1 MTSTNA
7 KPAGPRP
14 KPRKLRLGMLAG
26 SACVLAACIAVRYY
40 WGAGPASA
48 DTPRRSPGR
57 AAAAR
62 GSAAPAPGQ
71 AGPAAPTLGARTSPM
86 RVVATVNNEEITRT
100 DLARECLRHYGEKV
114 LERVV
119 NRYLIMQECRR
130 RGISV
135 TQAEVKAEIE
145 RIAGT
150 YSIPVDQLLKMLEEE
165 RGISPEQYSNDVIWV
180 ILALR
185 KLAGDRLEVTQDE
198 LVEQYEAQY
207 GPAVK
212 ARLIVC
218 DDRRTAE
225 RVRAEAVADPDRFG
239 ELAKRNSVDVSSASV
254 EGIIQPIRKHV
265 GHKEIEQIAFRMKK
279 GEISPVIQV
288 GDQFAILKCEG
299 WLPAQP
305 VTFEQA
311 KMGMIETIRNSK
323 MHQLTNEILRELQR
337 DAEVKNV
344 LNSPE
349 LRRRMP
355 GVAAVING
363 QKITDRELA
372 ELCIAQHGK
381 TVLEGTINRRLLEQ
395 ACKRQNVTVTEE
407 DVDEEIRRVASLLLK
422 PKEDGSPDVE
432 RWLEMVPK
440 EQGVSVDVYR
450 SDAVWPSVA
459 LKKLVGDQVEV
470 TEEDLQRG
478 YEANY
483 GPRVRCLAI
492 VLNNLRK
499 AQEVW
504 AMARDNPSPEF
515 FGDLAEQY
523 SVEVGSRALRGQVPP
538 IQKYGGQP
546 VLEEAAFA
554 LEKGELSSIIQVGR
568 DRYVILLCQGRTE
581 PVEVEF
587 AEVRDE
593 IYADVF
599 EKKQKLAMGEY
610 FQKLQESATIDNYL
624 AGTSQSPRQVQ
635 TAGRP
640 STQR

>member
-1 MTSTNA
+1 MTLRDA
-7 KPAGPRP
+7 RQAGLPP
-14 KPRKLRLGMLAG
+14 KRRKLRAGMLAG
-26 SACVLAACIAVRYY
+26 SVCVLAACLAIRYY

-48 DTPRRSPGR
+48 DPPRRSPVR
-57 AAAAR
+57 AVSTAAASAR
-62 GSAAPAPGQ
+62 GPRQ
-71 AGPAAPTLGARTSPM
+71 AGSTASTPATGTSQM
-86 RVVATVNNEEITRT
+86 RVVATVNHEEITRT
-100 DLARECLRHYGEKV
+100 DLARECLTHYGEKV

-119 NRYLIMQECRR
+119 NKYLIMQECQR

-150 YSIPVDQLLKMLEEE
+150 CSVPVDQLLKVLEEE
-165 RGISPEQYSNDVIWV
+165 RGITAEQYSNDVIWV
-180 ILALR
+180 MQALR
-185 KLAGDRLEVTQDE
+185 KLAGDRLEVSQDE

-218 DDRRTAE
+218 GDRRTAE
-225 RVRAEAVADPDRFG
+225 SVRAEAAANPDRFG
-239 ELAKRNSVDVSSASV
+239 ELAKSNSVDVSSASV
-254 EGIIQPIRKHV
+254 DGIIQPIRKHV
-265 GHKEIEQIAFRMKK
+265 GHKEIEEVAFRMKK

-288 GDQFAILKCEG
+288 GDQYAILKCEG
-299 WLPAQP
+299 QLPSQR

-311 KMGMIETIRNSK
+311 KMGMIETIHNSK
-323 MHQLTNEILRELQR
+323 THQLTNEILRQLQKGA
-337 DAEVKNV
+337 DVKNV
-344 LNSPE
+344 LNTPE
-349 LRRRMP
+349 LRRQMP
-355 GVAAVING
+355 GVAALING

-372 ELCIAQHGK
+372 ELCIARHGE

-395 ACKRQNVTVTEE
+395 ACKRQNVTVTDEE
-407 DVDEEIRRVASLLLK
+407 VDEEIRRVASLYLR

-432 RWLEMVPK
+432 RWLEMVPE

-450 SDAVWPSVA
+450 SDAVWPSVT

-470 TEEDLQRG
+470 TDEDLQRG

-504 AMARDNPSPEF
+504 AMARDNPTPEF

-523 SVEVGSRALRGQVPP
+523 SVDGGSRALRGQVPP
-538 IQKYGGQP
+538 IQKHGGQP
-546 VLEEAAFA
+546 VLEKAAFA
-554 LEKGELSSIIQVGR
+554 LEKGELSSIVQVGR
-568 DRYVILLCQGRTE
+568 DRYVILLCEGRTE
-581 PVEVEF
+581 PVRVEF

-593 IYADVF
+593 VYADIF

-624 AGTSQSPRQVQ
+624 AGTSQSPRRVQ

-640 STQR
+640 STRR